1 MSDIILEAYNNYIEL
16 TVKLY
21 NSTTYPPLQNF
32 YKEIMRQFGVL
43 LYQYNIDLLYDMS
56 LDNRI
61 TFYQLR
67 YGSRVISN
75 NFKETQ
81 MFFQLTDLTLAM
93 LDLTSVTRDT
103 IFECHSDIV
112 EEGAEWRLKDIA
124 HFAPDFEKQ
133 YGPFWWEWSNYSIYG
148 QDQHLRI
155 YLLFSRR
162 L

>member
-1 MSDIILEAYNNYIEL
+1 MIDTVLEAYNNYIEL

-21 NSTTYPPLQNF
+21 NGTCNPALQNC
-32 YKEIMRQFGVL
+32 YKEILHKFEEL
-43 LYQYNIDLLYDMS
+43 LNQYNIDLLYDIS

-67 YGSRVISN
+67 YGPRVITN

-81 MFFQLTDLTLAM
+81 MFYRLTELTLAM
-93 LDLTSVTRDT
+93 LDLTAITRDT
-103 IFECHSDIV
+103 LFECHSGIV
-112 EEGAEWRLKDIA
+112 EDGAEWMLKDIA
-124 HFAPDFEKQ
+124 HFAPDFEMH
-133 YGPFWWEWSNYSIYG
+133 YGPFWWEWSNYSIYAQG
-148 QDQHLRI
+148 YDLGT